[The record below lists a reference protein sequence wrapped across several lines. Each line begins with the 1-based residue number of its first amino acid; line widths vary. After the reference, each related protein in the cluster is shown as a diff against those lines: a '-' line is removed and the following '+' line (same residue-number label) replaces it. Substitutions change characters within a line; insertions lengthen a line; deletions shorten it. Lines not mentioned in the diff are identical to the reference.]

1 MIIAVYFYGNFL
13 QISKLRRFRAFKRPL
28 IKNPFRM
35 PNF

>member
-13 QISKLRRFRAFKRPL
+13 QISKLRRFRAFKCPL